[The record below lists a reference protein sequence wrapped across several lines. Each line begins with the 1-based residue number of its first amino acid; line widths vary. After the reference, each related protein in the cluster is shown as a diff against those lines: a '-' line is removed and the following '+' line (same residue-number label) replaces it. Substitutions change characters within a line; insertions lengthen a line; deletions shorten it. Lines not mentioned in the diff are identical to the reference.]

1 MKGNLSKKKGLES
14 SISND
19 HLDYIAG
26 KLGDTLLNPKIL
38 AFLNIAN
45 QYQKTE
51 LYQTL
56 IELLESL
63 EEQKADSD
71 DLPTKLSQLE
81 NDPEFVT
88 QKIVDAVISR
98 VKALEDKDW
107 SDLELDQYQ
116 KKLTFDDTPT
126 PGSNNPVTSD
136 GVFNT
141 WVNLENIMTS
151 KTQSMVDKKVDKE
164 TGKGLSSND
173 YTDAEK
179 QKNANNEANIATLI
193 LNKADNDTLIDYV
206 KFTDYATTDKFGVV
220 KVSEGLYVVNGKVA
234 INPASKTMITTRSLA
249 TMPIVPSSLNFAVK
263 AALSDNNR
271 ISDMTDAEK
280 ANARD
285 VIGAE
290 QKTTIVP
297 WPSTSTEM
305 SVNFP
310 AITECVQIC
319 DHEITALSLGVSGQV
334 PVGYECSFTFQSGA
348 TATTI
353 TYPGNMFKFVGV
365 DCDVDGD
372 FVASASTNYEIS
384 VRNLS
389 TDTETP
395 LLVARVGVY

>member
-1 MKGNLSKKKGLES
+1 MSNLKATIQAAAEVTGTVSTGGGKVDQEFDSSSKNAQSGVA
-14 SISND
+14 
-19 HLDYIAG
+19 IAG
-26 KLGDTLLNPKIL
+26 
-38 AFLNIAN
+38 
-45 QYQKTE
+45 E
-51 LYQTL
+51 LEKY
-56 IELLESL
+56 
-63 EEQKADSD
+63 
-71 DLPTKLSQLE
+71 
-81 NDPEFVT
+81 V
-88 QKIVDAVISR
+88 V
-98 VKALEDKDW
+98 
-107 SDLELDQYQ
+107 
-116 KKLTFDDTPT
+116 
-126 PGSNNPVTSD
+126 
-136 GVFNT
+136 
-141 WVNLENIMTS
+141 
-151 KTQSMVDKKVDKE
+151 KE

-193 LNKADNDTLIDYV
+193 LNKADNAALTDYV
-206 KFTDYATTDKFGVV
+206 KFTDYATADKFGVV

-297 WPSTSTEM
+297 WPSTYTEM

-310 AITECVQIC
+310 GITKYAQIC
-319 DHEITALSLGVSGQV
+319 DHEITTISLDVTGPV

-353 TYPGNMFKFVGV
+353 TYPGTLFKFVGV
-365 DCDVDGD
+365 DCDANGD
-372 FVASASTNYEIS
+372 FIASANTNYEVSI
-384 VRNLS
+384 RNMS
-389 TDTETP
+389 TNTNSP